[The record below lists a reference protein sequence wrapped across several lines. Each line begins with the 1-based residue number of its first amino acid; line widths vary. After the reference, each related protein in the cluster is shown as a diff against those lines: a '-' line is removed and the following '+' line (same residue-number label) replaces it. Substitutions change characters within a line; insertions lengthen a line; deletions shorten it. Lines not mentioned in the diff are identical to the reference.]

1 MGLFDTIKNAYQD
14 KKAAEQAER
23 DFVYNDKGTEAI
35 CAYMKTLFD
44 KGNSGYNW
52 LKENRGCPLYPV
64 VEDNQVLLCYQY
76 SVKNPQ
82 SFKDM
87 KPQDV
92 EVARYSFRQMYQW
105 YGLAEG
111 EGYNFLDTKIK
122 KHALAGCIRSKVGEL
137 PHIKDTSGFT
147 VKLFG

>member
-1 MGLFDTIKNAYQD
+1 
-14 KKAAEQAER
+14 
-23 DFVYNDKGTEAI
+23 
-35 CAYMKTLFD
+35 MKTLFD

-76 SVKNPQ
+76 SEKNPQ
-82 SFKDM
+82 SFRDM
-87 KPQDV
+87 KAQDV
-92 EVARYSFRQMYQW
+92 EVAKYSFRQMYQW

-111 EGYNFLDTKIK
+111 EGYSFLDSKNK
-122 KHALAGCIRSKVGEL
+122 KYTLAGCIRSKVGEL
-137 PHIKDTSGFT
+137 PHIRDISGFT